1 MASEVTMPRT
11 LTVLLV
17 LALSLLTGC
26 ASLSK
31 SQCLADDWQTVGY
44 RDGLAGAQQS
54 NLLRHQNACVK
65 HGVHPDRA
73 AYIAGWHDGVTQ
85 YCRPGNAFR
94 LGERGA
100 GYGNVCPEHMQ
111 TDFDLAYQDGRR
123 IHLAGVEVDRL
134 RGLLQSHDLRVRDI
148 KAELTG
154 IAAAMLESHHTPAD
168 RAAMLLTAKD
178 LAEEKAHLERDMD
191 ALRLELVVKEEEL
204 AHLRHELAYVR

>member
-1 MASEVTMPRT
+1 MSRT
-11 LTVLLV
+11 LLAAALL
-17 LALSLLTGC
+17 ASAGLSGC

-44 RDGLAGAQQS
+44 RDGLAGVQQS

-65 HGVHPDRA
+65 HGVHPDRN
-73 AYIAGWHDGVTQ
+73 AYLSGWHDGVTQ

-100 GYGNVCPEHMQ
+100 GHGNVCPAHLQ
-111 TDFDLAYQDGRR
+111 TDFDLAYEDGRSLY
-123 IHLAGVEVDRL
+123 LAGAEVGRL
-134 RGLLQSHDLRVRDI
+134 RELLQSHDLRVREI
-148 KAELTG
+148 KTELAG
-154 IAAAMLESHHTPAD
+154 ITAAMLEPHHTPAD

-191 ALRLELVVKEEEL
+191 TLRLELAAKEEEL
-204 AHLRHELAYVR
+204 AHLRHQLAYAR